1 VRALVLTE
9 SLLLSLVGG
18 VGGVLLGLVGIV
30 IVNLYTQQLAG
41 IDAAA
46 LTPRL
51 TLLALGISFL
61 LGLLSGLLPARNAS
75 RLSITDALGR
85 V

>member
-1 VRALVLTE
+1 MPSILPMDATRGEIRFRFRGREVAL
-9 SLLLSLVGG
+9 SGFS
-18 VGGVLLGLVGIV
+18 
-30 IVNLYTQQLAG
+30 
-41 IDAAA
+41 
-46 LTPRL
+46 PRL